1 LPVGRGANDILQQ
14 ETGALPKNTFKILT
28 KYDVNVGT
36 ETVRNTKTVLPL
48 RRRDCDS
55 IKKKFDYTQFMASRH
70 RIEIALV
77 GEAPLRTE
85 GSTSRRL

>member
-1 LPVGRGANDILQQ
+1 MLSTFSANDDQYCQ
-14 ETGALPKNTFKILT
+14 WF
-28 KYDVNVGT
+28 
-36 ETVRNTKTVLPL
+36 TVLPL

-55 IKKKFDYTQFMASRH
+55 IMKKVDYTQFMASRH
-70 RIEIALV
+70 RIVVALV